1 MKRIQFE
8 AITLAAVCFELEN
21 LIGSKIQSVRQPNEN
36 EVVLELFGRGKSR
49 YLLLS
54 AHPEFFRAHLV
65 TQRPATLQN
74 PPQFCTALR
83 TNLIGLYLESVTMV
97 NSDRVLRLQFG
108 DWVLIAELMGKH
120 SNVILVNGNNTILA
134 AMKWVGKSKSKRPI
148 QPQQKYQNPPVLRDL
163 PDVHEF
169 RVPPSSI
176 QPRQPVDRL
185 DRWEPGYSAS
195 YGPYPFNLAKTYP
208 EWMPTESISYAIEN
222 YYLVEV
228 QRREVEQK
236 RAWLSSQIER
246 VLLAREVALNSLIEA
261 RESGG
266 KAPLWQRYGELLLAY
281 GTSIAEGSSEATL
294 WDYDGSEIT
303 IKIDPELSPK
313 DNALHYFE
321 RAKKAKG
328 RMSHVTEQI
337 ARLSESSDK
346 LRLAVI
352 QVAEAKSI
360 QELESIED
368 EARKRRWLH
377 EPTIAK
383 KDGTVDR
390 PYEGH
395 KIREALGPG
404 DYKILYGETAEA
416 NDYLTLRVA
425 KSNDYWLHVRGHT
438 SAHVV
443 IQTHNQP
450 EKVSK
455 EVLLVAAKIAV
466 QHSNQ
471 KHAGYVPVDY
481 TLKKYV
487 RKPKGA
493 PKGTALY
500 VNEKTLHVES

>member
-21 LIGSKIQSVRQPNEN
+21 LIGSKIQSVRQPNDN
-36 EVVLELFGRGKSR
+36 EVVLELFGRGKSH

-54 AHPEFFRAHLV
+54 AHPEFFRVHLV
-65 TQRPATLQN
+65 SRRPATLQN

-83 TNLIGLYLESVTMV
+83 TNLVGLHLESVTMV
-97 NSDRVLRLQFG
+97 GSDRILRLQFG
-108 DWVLIAELMGKH
+108 EWNLIAELMGKH
-120 SNVILVNGNNTILA
+120 SNIILVNENNTVMG

-148 QPQQKYQNPPVLRDL
+148 QPQQKYQNPPVVRNL
-163 PDVHEF
+163 PNVSEF
-169 RVPPSSI
+169 RTPPTTVE
-176 QPRQPVDRL
+176 PRQSVEKQDC
-185 DRWEPGYSAS
+185 WEPGFSAT
-195 YGPYPFNLAKTYP
+195 YGAYPFNLAKTYLD
-208 EWMPTESISYAIEN
+208 WKPTETISYALES

-236 RAWLSSQIER
+236 RAWISSQIER

-281 GTSIAEGSSEATL
+281 ATSISEGSSEAKL

-303 IKIDPELSPK
+303 IRIDPELSPK
-313 DNALHYFE
+313 DNALRYFE
-321 RAKKAKG
+321 KAKKAKG

-337 ARLSESSDK
+337 LRLSESSDK
-346 LRLAVI
+346 LRLAI
-352 QVAEAKSI
+352 IEVAEAKSL
-360 QELESIED
+360 QELESLEED
-368 EARKRRWLH
+368 ARKRRWLH

-395 KIREALGPG
+395 KIREALGPH
-404 DYKILYGETAEA
+404 DYKILYGETSEA

-450 EKVSK
+450 EKVSR
-455 EVLLVAAKIAV
+455 EVLLAAAKIAV